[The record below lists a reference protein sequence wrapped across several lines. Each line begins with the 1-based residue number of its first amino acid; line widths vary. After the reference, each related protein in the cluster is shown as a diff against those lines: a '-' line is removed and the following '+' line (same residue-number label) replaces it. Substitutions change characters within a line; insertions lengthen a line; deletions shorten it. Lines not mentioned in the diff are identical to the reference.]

1 MPQFEISAFEYVV
14 IIGYLALL
22 VSVGIVFKKFATNTD
37 DYFKGGSK
45 GTWWL
50 VVISSFMSAFSA
62 WTFTGAA
69 GIAYQSGFSVMFI
82 FSGNVLGYF
91 FNFVVVGPWLRQL
104 RVTTFPEAIQAVERR
119 ELYRG

>member
-50 VVISSFMSAFSA
+50 VGISSFMSAFSA

-82 FSGNVLGYF
+82 FFGNVLGYF
-91 FNFVVVGPWLRQL
+91 FQFRCRRSVVAAAPRHD
-104 RVTTFPEAIQAVERR
+104 IS
-119 ELYRG
+119 

>member
-22 VSVGIVFKKFATNTD
+22 ILVGIVFKKFATNTD

-50 VVISSFMSAFSA
+50 VGISSFMSAFSA

-82 FSGNVLGYF
+82 FFGNVLGYF